1 MNKYRI
7 AGLIVEMQPNFEL
20 LKSRSESYLTDSEK
34 EADITIHVSNDMIEL
49 LKKQNPNL
57 TVDECEYLLYG
68 LDFYQKLPDFD
79 AILLHSSCVAVD
91 GYAYLFSAPCGTGKS
106 THTSLWKKH
115 FGDRLTFINDD
126 KPALRLIDGK
136 WYAYGTPWCGKD
148 GININMKAELA
159 GICFL
164 KQAPQNKICRLDQ
177 KQAISNILWQTIHN
191 FRSTERLDSALSL
204 IENLVTTIP
213 VYEFENLPIPESAEL
228 SYNTMRNG
236 AKEMGL

>member
-1 MNKYRI
+1 MLCRI
-7 AGLIVEMQPNFEL
+7 ADLLVEVPESEEL
-20 LKSRSESYLTDSEK
+20 TPRLWDYKTTETKS
-34 EADITIHVSNDMIEL
+34 ADIIIRADCYNVE
-49 LKKQNPNL
+49 KWKQLNVNSIKNI
-57 TVDECEYLLYG
+57 EYLDSGRQFYVGL
-68 LDFYQKLPDFD
+68 LDFGGLM
-79 AILLHSSCVAVD
+79 LHASAVELD
-91 GYAYLFSAPCGTGKS
+91 GKAYLFSAPCGTGKS
-106 THTSLWKKH
+106 THARLWQQV
-115 FGDRLTFINDD
+115 FGERAHVFNDD

-164 KQAPQNKICRLDQ
+164 KQAPQNKIRRLDQ

>member
-20 LKSRSESYLTDSEK
+20 LKIRSESYLTDSEK

-106 THTSLWKKH
+106 THASLWKKH

-126 KPALRLIDGK
+126 KPALRIIDGK
-136 WYAYGTPWCGKD
+136 VYACGTPFSGKTD
-148 GININMKAELA
+148 LNSDVCVPVKGICILSRDTKNHIHKIEVNQAIPKILNQTYRPNNKEQMIKVLEILDKILENINVY
-159 GICFL
+159 
-164 KQAPQNKICRLDQ
+164 
-177 KQAISNILWQTIHN
+177 
-191 FRSTERLDSALSL
+191 SL
-204 IENLVTTIP
+204 YCNMEDDAVVT
-213 VYEFENLPIPESAEL
+213 
-228 SYNTMRNG
+228 SYNGMNG
-236 AKEMGL
+236 VN